1 MTQSSNTPKLSV
13 IVPVYNAKPY
23 LQRCVNSILAQ
34 TFIDFE
40 LILVDDGSTDGSG
53 YICDSIA
60 AEEKKVVVIHQ
71 TNKGQAVAKN
81 VGIKRA
87 VGDFVTIVD
96 SDDWIEPQMYEEMM
110 NSINQ
115 YNADIVI
122 CRVKLIEESS
132 SANFNNN
139 RVIGYDIETVFNKQ
153 EATKEILRDDKIPS
167 FPWNKIYRRELFKDV
182 EYHGRV
188 FDDTATTYKLFY
200 NAEIVVAIPYIG
212 YNYWLNPE
220 SVTKKNKNVTAHNIM
235 RDLDNALA
243 FDERYVFAKNHDDL
257 AEVVPQCAYKA
268 YFMIRNFIHM
278 LGHKRSSLTI
288 EQEEMVNKIMSSFD
302 SKDLCNFSLLEK
314 MDLYLF
320 HFSRPL
326 LKAYLKIVP
335 LLHKMKE

>member
-34 TFIDFE
+34 TFIDYE

-53 YICDSIA
+53 DICDSLA
-60 AEEKKVVVIHQ
+60 AKEKQVVVIHQ

-81 VGIKRA
+81 VGIKKA

-110 NSINQ
+110 NSIYQ

-132 SANFNNN
+132 SANLINN
-139 RVIGYDIETVFNKQ
+139 RIIGYDIETVFNKQ
-153 EATKEILRDDKIPS
+153 EATKEILRDEKIPS
-167 FPWNKIYRRELFKDV
+167 FPWNKIYRRELFKGV
-182 EYHGRV
+182 EYHGHV

-212 YNYWLNPE
+212 YNYWQNPE
-220 SVTKKNKNVTAHNIM
+220 SVTKKKKYETAHRLM

-243 FDERYVFAKNHDDL
+243 FDERYVFAKNHEDL

-278 LGHKRSSLTI
+278 LGHKRCSLTI
-288 EQEEMVNKIMSSFD
+288 EQKEIVNKIMSSFD
-302 SKDLCNFSLLEK
+302 SKDLCDFSLLEK